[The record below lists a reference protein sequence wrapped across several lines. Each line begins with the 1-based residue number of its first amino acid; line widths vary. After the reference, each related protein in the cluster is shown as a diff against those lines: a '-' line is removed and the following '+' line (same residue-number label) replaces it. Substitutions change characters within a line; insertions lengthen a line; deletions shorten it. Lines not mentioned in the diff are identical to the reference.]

1 MLFGSRV
8 VPHSGDTTTTRAR
21 VVVLAALL
29 AALAVLVA
37 APSAFAASVYA
48 YPIPGARVAS
58 PQTQITF
65 RGLSYGQLTSSS
77 LSVTG
82 SKSGSH
88 GGKFQPDSDG
98 RGGSWLPASPF
109 TPGETVTVKTSLPVA
124 GAKGGSFRFT
134 VAQPAGSIPFKRTV
148 VARRTSGDTFR
159 FQSMPTLQPTRI
171 TFMKHSKGVA
181 PGDIFLAPQAG
192 PIQYG
197 PEIIDQNGYLV
208 WSQPAPKNDEV
219 TDFGVQTY
227 QGKPVLTWWQGNVN
241 AGTGRGQDVI
251 YNSSYQQ
258 IGTVSAGNG
267 LSADLHDFQITPQNT
282 ALITS
287 YYPVYWNASSVHGSS
302 HQIVLDGVVQEID
315 IKTGLVLFQ
324 WDSLDHVPLSL
335 SYAHLPRRN
344 TRNPYDYFHLNS
356 VTLDHDGT
364 LLISGRNTWS
374 VSKVNH
380 QTGALIWTL
389 GGKRSSFKMG
399 RGASFAFQH
408 DVRVRAGHDWY
419 ITMFDNGAGPPVVH
433 PSRALKLFLD
443 VKHKTAREVAQHT
456 DSPPVQS
463 YVEGNYQQLPDGN
476 TFVGWGAGPYLS
488 EFSRS
493 GKLLLNGRFLDKNGS
508 YRMFRYTW
516 SGNPQQPPAV
526 AAKKNGGHT
535 DVYASWN
542 GSTNVSSWRVLGG
555 AGSGSLGSVATA
567 TRHGFETHITVNGAQ
582 AFVEVQALDSRGHVL
597 ASSAPVPSG

>member
-1 MLFGSRV
+1 
-8 VPHSGDTTTTRAR
+8 VPRSGDTTTIRAR
-21 VVVLAALL
+21 VGILAGLL
-29 AALAVLVA
+29 AALALLVG
-37 APSAFAASVYA
+37 APAAFAGVYA
-48 YPIPGARVAS
+48 YPAPGGHVAS
-58 PQTQITF
+58 PQTQIIF
-65 RGLSYGQLTSSS
+65 RGVSYGQLTSSS

-82 SKSGSH
+82 SRSGSH
-88 GGKFQPDSDG
+88 SGKFQADSDG
-98 RGGSWLPASPF
+98 RGGSWLPASAF
-109 TPGETVTVKTSLPVA
+109 TAGETVTVKTSLPVV

-134 VAQPAGSIPFKRTV
+134 VAQPAGAIPFKRTV

-159 FQSMPTLQPTRI
+159 FQSMPSLQPTRI
-171 TFMKHSKGVA
+171 TFMKDSKGVA

-192 PIQYG
+192 PVQYG

-251 YNSSYQQ
+251 YSSSYQQ
-258 IGTVSAGNG
+258 IGSVSAGNG

-287 YYPVYWNASSVHGSS
+287 YYPVWWSGSSVHGPRRM
-302 HQIVLDGVVQEID
+302 IVLDGVVQEID

-324 WDSLDHVPLSL
+324 WDSLDHVPLSA
-335 SYAHLPRRN
+335 SYSHLPPKN

-356 VTLDHDGT
+356 VGLDHDGS
-364 LLISGRNTWS
+364 LLISSRNTWA
-374 VSKVNH
+374 VFKVNH
-380 QTGALIWTL
+380 RSGAVIWTL
-389 GGKRSSFKMG
+389 GGKHSSFRMG

-408 DVRVRAGHDWY
+408 DVRVRSGHDWY

-443 VKHKTAREVAQHT
+443 VRHKTAREVAQHT

-488 EFSRS
+488 EFSR
-493 GKLLLNGRFLDKNGS
+493 GGTLLLNGRFLDKNGS
-508 YRMFRYTW
+508 YRIFRYTW
-516 SGNPQQPPAV
+516 TGNPQQPPAV
-526 AAKKNGGHT
+526 TAKHNGAHT

-542 GSTNVSSWRVLGG
+542 GATNVSSWRVLGG
-555 AGSGSLGSVATA
+555 TSSGSLGSAATA
-567 TRHGFETHITVNGAQ
+567 KRHGFETHITVNGAP
-582 AFVEVQALDSRGHVL
+582 AYVEVQALDSKGHVL
-597 ASSAPVPSG
+597 ASSAPTQSG